1 MIYCSYYS
9 VLGSWVEGLK
19 LDTADT
25 STVDGGDL
33 DVTLV
38 TPRGRPGV
46 SDDVVLLTVLGTIA
60 DSGDGVVEVG
70 TALLGV
76 EDTTGVH
83 LEDGLVGL
91 DGDGD
96 WLLGDGGLQSGD
108 GSGWDVLVGSNTNLT
123 LGGIE
128 LAGTGLTVS
137 GGVWV
142 GGLELLEVGLEVG
155 EGVGLPSTIA
165 SIGGLVAGDD
175 LLLGE
180 GEELAGLEEV
190 STLNSAGGG
199 EGPAGTALSLVL
211 NWVDGTLLSPV
222 DLNIVG
228 LWEGLVVSWELTGL
242 TSVTEESLVLE
253 VGPGGHEV
261 VSDGEVGL
269 LSVDLVD
276 LGILLGEKTES
287 EVVLLFGSEVETVSG
302 DVLNEGLLDL
312 HGDWLFAE
320 LGVTEVG
327 GGFAEFVHC
336 K

>member
-1 MIYCSYYS
+1 
-9 VLGSWVEGLK
+9 
-19 LDTADT
+19 
-25 STVDGGDL
+25 
-33 DVTLV
+33 
-38 TPRGRPGV
+38 
-46 SDDVVLLTVLGTIA
+46 
-60 DSGDGVVEVG
+60 VVEVG
-70 TALLGV
+70 SALGGV
-76 EDTTGVH
+76 EDTASVH

-91 DGDGD
+91 DGDGG
-96 WLLGDGGLQSGD
+96 WLLGDGGLQLGD
-108 GSGWDVLVGSNTNLT
+108 GSWGNVGVRGNLNLT
-123 LGGIE
+123 LGSIV
-128 LAGTGLTVS
+128 LAGTGLSVS

-142 GGLELLEVGLEVG
+142 GGLELLEVGLEVF

-165 SIGGLVAGDD
+165 SIRGLVAGDN

-180 GEELAGLEEV
+180 GKELASLKEV

-211 NWVDGTLLSPV
+211 NWVDGTLGSPV
-222 DLNIVG
+222 DLSGVG
-228 LWEGLVVSWELTGL
+228 FLEGNVVSWELTSL
-242 TSVTEESLVLE
+242 ALVTEELLVLE

-276 LGILLGEKTES
+276 LGILLGVEVES
-287 EVVLLFGSEVETVSG
+287 EVVLLFGSEVKTVSG

-336 K
+336 KFV